1 MITAINTLD
10 TVELGNSGEADYSV
24 IWLHGLGADGHDFV
38 PLVPELRLPASKKI
52 HFIFPHAPTR
62 RVTINGG
69 RSMHAWFDIADL
81 TFSGNVDE
89 AGIAESIAS
98 VHQLIDQEI
107 EQGIP
112 AENIFI
118 AGFSQGGYIALL
130 SGLFY
135 PQRLGGIIGL
145 STFLWQTPHFD
156 EHRQAVNQNTPIFLA
171 HGTQDSGVPYKAGE
185 NAARILN
192 ERGYEVTFN
201 SYKMGHTVCNEET
214 AAISQ
219 WLQQHL

>member
-1 MITAINTLD
+1 MITAMNTLE
-10 TVELGNSGEADYSV
+10 TVELGNAGDAEYSV

-38 PLVPELRLPASKKI
+38 PLVPQLRLPAAKKI
-52 HFIFPHAPTR
+52 HFVFPHAPFR

-69 RSMHAWFDIADL
+69 RSMRAWFDIANINL
-81 TFSGNVDE
+81 SGNVDE

-98 VHQLIDQEI
+98 VHHLIELEI

-118 AGFSQGGYIALL
+118 AGFSQGGYIAVL

-135 PQRLGGIIGL
+135 PQPLAGIIGL
-145 STFLWQTPHFD
+145 STFLWQTPQFD
-156 EHRQAVNQNTPIFLA
+156 EHRQTANQTTPIFIA
-171 HGTQDSGVPYKAGE
+171 HGIQDNLVPYQAGE
-185 NAARILN
+185 NTARLLK

-201 SYKMGHTVCNEET
+201 SYKMGHSVCAEET